1 MGCGKLQRIDN
12 PQTSTIMTDKIRT
25 VPLMPRPR
33 GGTTGRR
40 CVLLALLF
48 AAHCAWAGSVP
59 QSIRA
64 LAGEYAH
71 GSRSAGSPY
80 DERTWLERFYG
91 TRDYAPAWTGE
102 AAVQALDLLGKAE
115 EHGLASTDYDPRAL
129 AARMRAPAADET
141 AAQDAAITLALLRY
155 LADLH
160 AGRIRSDFAAPPVA
174 DPVRLLQQAL
184 ADRNLA
190 SSVEAAEPRLA
201 VYQRLKATLAEY
213 RKLALQPSTPVPA
226 VSSSRALE
234 AGATYAG
241 ARELGARL
249 ALLGDLAPEA
259 GAQSDIYSPEL
270 AQAVKRFQDRH
281 GLDADGKL
289 GRQTLAALN
298 VPLASRVRQIEL
310 SLERLRWL
318 PDLSG
323 GPFIAVNLPSFRLW
337 AFKAAGTAPV
347 LATRVIVGKAVRTQ
361 TPLFIGTLRYIEFN
375 PYWNVPP
382 SILRDE
388 IVPALLRDA
397 NYLVKNDMEVVGPG
411 AQTVDAATL
420 AALRAGK
427 LRVRQRPGPQN
438 ALGGIKFGLP
448 NTMNIYLHST
458 PARAL
463 FARSRRDFSHGCIRV
478 EDTVALANFVLG
490 DQAGWAPDAVAA
502 AMAPGPNRTVQLK
515 APMPVVIFYATAI
528 VDVDGRLL
536 FPDDVYRLDGALER
550 SLAAAS
556 RSAK

>member
-1 MGCGKLQRIDN
+1 M
-12 PQTSTIMTDKIRT
+12 
-25 VPLMPRPR
+25 
-33 GGTTGRR
+33 
-40 CVLLALLF
+40 
-48 AAHCAWAGSVP
+48 AAQCAWAGSVP
-59 QSIRA
+59 ERIRS
-64 LAGEYAH
+64 LASEYAQAV
-71 GSRSAGSPY
+71 RTAASPY
-80 DERTWLERFYG
+80 DERAWLERFYG
-91 TRDYAPAWTGE
+91 ARDYAPAWTGG
-102 AAVQALDLLGKAE
+102 AAAQAQALLGKAE
-115 EHGLASTDYDPRAL
+115 EHGLAAQDYDPRAL
-129 AARMRAPAADET
+129 AVRMRAHGSVAADE
-141 AAQDAAITLALLRY
+141 AADQDAALTLALLRY

-160 AGRIRSDFAAPPVA
+160 AGRVRSDFAVA
-174 DPVRLLQQAL
+174 RVVDPVKLLQQAL

-190 SSVEAAEPRLA
+190 AAVEAAEPRLA
-201 VYQRLKATLAEY
+201 VYQRLKAALAEY
-213 RKLALQPSTPVPA
+213 RKLAALPSAAVPAIPST
-226 VSSSRALE
+226 RAIE
-234 AGATYAG
+234 VGAAYAG
-241 ARELGARL
+241 APELGARL

-259 GAQSDIYSPEL
+259 VTPASTYSAEL
-270 AQAVKRFQDRH
+270 VQAVKRFQDRH

-289 GRQTLAALN
+289 GRQTVAALN
-298 VPLASRVRQIEL
+298 VPLSARVRQIEL
-310 SLERLRWL
+310 SMERLRWL

-337 AFKAAGTAPV
+337 AFKAAGAAPV

-388 IVPALLRDA
+388 ILPAVLKDPG
-397 NYLVKNDMEVVGPG
+397 YLVKNDMEVAGSG
-411 AQTVDAATL
+411 AQMVDAATL
-420 AALRAGK
+420 AALRSGK
-427 LRVRQRPGPQN
+427 MRVRQRPGPKN

-490 DQAGWAPDAVAA
+490 DQAGWTPEAIDA

-515 APMPVVIFYATAI
+515 ASMPVVIFYATAI
-528 VDVDGRLL
+528 IDVDGRPL

-550 SLAAAS
+550 TLAAF
-556 RSAK
+556 SAQSL